1 MKNFAIASLER
12 GNNGR
17 HCAIHH
23 SVPCGSVV
31 AVGDIIMLEKCELE
45 DGEDAVKAM
54 KIVDGHPTCHV
65 AFLPRSLLKYDDL
78 LHQIAGKHAI
88 VKELCAG
95 SPSTHKRYLG
105 TGGNSTLVEQ
115 KQAGFS

>member
-1 MKNFAIASLER
+1 MRQFEIAGLER

-31 AVGDIIMLEKCELE
+31 AVGDIIMLEKYELD
-45 DGEDAVKAM
+45 DGEDAMKAM

-65 AFLPRSLLKYDDL
+65 AFLPRSLLKHFDL
-78 LHQIAGKHAI
+78 LHQIMGKYAV
-88 VKELCAG
+88 VKELYDIFF
-95 SPSTHKRYLG
+95 KY
-105 TGGNSTLVEQ
+105 
-115 KQAGFS
+115 K

>member
-1 MKNFAIASLER
+1 MKKFEIIGLER

-31 AVGDIIMLEKCELE
+31 AVGDIIMLEKCKLE
-45 DGEDAVKAM
+45 DGEDAIKAM

-78 LHQIAGKHAI
+78 LHQIMGKYAV
-88 VKELCAG
+88 VKELYAG
-95 SPSTHKRYLG
+95 SSSTYKRYLDHHNCG
-105 TGGNSTLVEQ
+105 QALVEIVP
-115 KQAGFS
+115 